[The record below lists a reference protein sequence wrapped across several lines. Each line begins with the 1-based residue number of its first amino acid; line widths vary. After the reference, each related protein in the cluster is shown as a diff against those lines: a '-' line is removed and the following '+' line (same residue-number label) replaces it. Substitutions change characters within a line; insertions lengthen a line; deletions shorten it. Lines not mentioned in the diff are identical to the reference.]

1 MASAGGLVVYKIP
14 NTQRFAVCNLLTKAT
29 KTIAGLQEKPKE
41 PLWTALANPV
51 AGFYQVILMYK
62 GERQIMNVYDSRT
75 QRWELKV
82 RNSDAPCVKIADEDM
97 FVLDRMKGE
106 MLTYNAERC
115 MWSTV
120 KTTLPSSTSRG
131 HAGRA
136 LNLVLETILKCK
148 GRVLLG
154 GALEDNGTIYCLA
167 IWEWKPIGPQGN
179 LGRWV
184 ELARTPPE
192 HWEPYETFCDPK
204 WEWNRLYCAVANDNL
219 ICMIGGED
227 VQENLDELEEPG
239 KYWPPLAYDLD
250 RGCWQRLP
258 LCGDEAD
265 YMVMVIAY
273 QFAAKKACRDVGFLL
288 KALQKWTIINAKRH
302 DFRSRRHLSQAP
314 PKNFAKLA
322 DVLLEKQR
330 SSI

>member
-106 MLTYNAERC
+106 MLTYNAQRC

-154 GALEDNGTIYCLA
+154 GALEDNGTIIVLQFGSGNQL
-167 IWEWKPIGPQGN
+167 GPKG
-179 LGRWV
+179 
-184 ELARTPPE
+184 T
-192 HWEPYETFCDPK
+192 
-204 WEWNRLYCAVANDNL
+204 
-219 ICMIGGED
+219 
-227 VQENLDELEEPG
+227 
-239 KYWPPLAYDLD
+239 
-250 RGCWQRLP
+250 
-258 LCGDEAD
+258 
-265 YMVMVIAY
+265 
-273 QFAAKKACRDVGFLL
+273 
-288 KALQKWTIINAKRH
+288 
-302 DFRSRRHLSQAP
+302 
-314 PKNFAKLA
+314 
-322 DVLLEKQR
+322 
-330 SSI
+330 